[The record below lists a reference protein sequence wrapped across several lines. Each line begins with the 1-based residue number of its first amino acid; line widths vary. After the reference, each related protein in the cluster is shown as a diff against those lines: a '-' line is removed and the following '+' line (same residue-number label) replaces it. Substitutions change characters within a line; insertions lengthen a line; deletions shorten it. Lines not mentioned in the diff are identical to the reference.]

1 MQLNI
6 GIRDLGLG
14 SNINGIVVPEHL
26 RERVTVGLKSTDIY
40 KKAEYDWV

>member
-1 MQLNI
+1 MKLNI

-26 RERVTVGLKSTDIY
+26 RERIIVGLKSTGIY